1 MTDCAR
7 RIGNFSKISRTDR
20 FDKKGFNPEL
30 MQSTL
35 KDKSPKLIRML
46 ENIIKIDQEDY
57 RKHKKVFKH
66 FIFSDVDKGYGA
78 KIIAS
83 AMISAG
89 YELVLK
95 NKGTKIVIDEKVLNS
110 KGDNKFAVLS
120 STALWNTTVTR
131 KDIKEILSVFN
142 KRPDNIYGE
151 NIRFIILDSGFKE
164 GIDLFDVKYAHIF
177 EEQRTQADLTQ
188 AVGRVLRFCG
198 QNGLP
203 FVPGKGWKVKVF
215 NYQLYIPG
223 KSSIFDWFKG
233 KKDRTVVSILNKEN
247 SKLAYTN
254 NFINSVDSLLKKGA
268 VDATLNKNI
277 NRT

>member
-1 MTDCAR
+1 MADCAR
-7 RIGNFSKISRTDR
+7 RVGNFSKISRTDR

-35 KDKSPKLIRML
+35 KDKSPKLIKML